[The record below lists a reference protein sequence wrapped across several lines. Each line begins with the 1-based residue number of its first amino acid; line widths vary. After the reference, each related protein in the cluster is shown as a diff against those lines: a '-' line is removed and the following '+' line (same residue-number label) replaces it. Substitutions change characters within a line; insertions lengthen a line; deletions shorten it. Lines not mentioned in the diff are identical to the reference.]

1 MPEITL
7 VVRYPDGVVANCYS
21 PSTVVRQYFHAGE
34 TLPLDEFL
42 RRSDQAFNHA
52 SERVRSK
59 YGFACSSA
67 LAQLDT
73 ILESSRHYP
82 ADSVIEIISV

>member
-7 VVRYPDGVVANCYS
+7 VVRYPDSVVTHCYS
-21 PSTVVRQYFHAGE
+21 PSTVMRQYFRAGE
-34 TLPLDEFL
+34 TLPLTEFL

-52 SERVRSK
+52 SERVRAK

-67 LAQLDT
+67 LDQLET
-73 ILESSRHYP
+73 IQESSRHYP
-82 ADSVIEIISV
+82 ADALVEIISL